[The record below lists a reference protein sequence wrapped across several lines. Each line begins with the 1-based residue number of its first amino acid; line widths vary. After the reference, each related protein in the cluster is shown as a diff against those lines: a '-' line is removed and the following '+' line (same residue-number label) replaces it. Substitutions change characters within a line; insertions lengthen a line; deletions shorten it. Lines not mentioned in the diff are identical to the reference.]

1 MGMSKI
7 KTSGLAALI
16 ALASVGMAPSRAQAG
31 AVLNINLKG
40 SSISGNFGTTQSIPC
55 GTGTSTLFTFLSWNA
70 FQAQERDH
78 GTLTNILDSG
88 IFIQQNN
95 NCTGETTVDFAFV
108 DTGITLTV
116 NGTKSA
122 TLSGTFPLTVSGGVL
137 TVNLTIGGTGNV
149 FTGRNLSRSNIGPVL
164 FMMRATSSSADA
176 TTVSG
181 TAALNGQNIPLVN
194 LSEVGGSISNNNTG
208 TLQVVGARTFQ

>member
-7 KTSGLAALI
+7 KTTGLAALI
-16 ALASVGMAPSRAQAG
+16 ALASAAVAPSRAHAG
-31 AVLNINLKG
+31 AVINMDLKG

-55 GTGTSTLFTFLSWNA
+55 GTGASTLFTFLSWNA
-70 FQAQERDH
+70 FEGQERVH
-78 GTLTNILDSG
+78 GTLTTMLNSG

-116 NGTKSA
+116 NGLKSA
-122 TLSGTFPLTVSGGVL
+122 TLSGQFPLIVSGGVL
-137 TVNLTIGGTGNV
+137 TVNLTIGGTGNT
-149 FTGRNLSRSNIGPVL
+149 FNGRTLSRSNIGPVL
-164 FMMRATSSSADA
+164 FMMRATNSSADA

-194 LSEVGGSISNNNTG
+194 LSEVGGNISNNNVG
-208 TLQVVGARTFQ
+208 QLLVVGARTFQ